1 MIFKKEYR
9 YVYGVWGYFEDI
21 LKELNADIKKEEKG
35 DLREYRAEVDNV
47 TIVGRIKYEK
57 REIPILS
64 RAFGKI
70 PITRV
75 EIEVN
80 ERGVDTPK
88 SKKIYETIV
97 KKLHLMTLRF
107 GA

>member
-47 TIVGRIKYEK
+47 TIVGRINMKRGKYQSSAEH
-57 REIPILS
+57 L
-64 RAFGKI
+64 
-70 PITRV
+70 
-75 EIEVN
+75 
-80 ERGVDTPK
+80 
-88 SKKIYETIV
+88 V
-97 KKLHLMTLRF
+97 KYRSQGLK
-107 GA
+107 

>member
-21 LKELNADIKKEEKG
+21 LKELNADIKKEVKS

-57 REIPILS
+57 EEIPILS

-88 SKKIYETIV
+88 SKEIYEAIV
-97 KKLHLMTLRF
+97 KKLHLMTMRF